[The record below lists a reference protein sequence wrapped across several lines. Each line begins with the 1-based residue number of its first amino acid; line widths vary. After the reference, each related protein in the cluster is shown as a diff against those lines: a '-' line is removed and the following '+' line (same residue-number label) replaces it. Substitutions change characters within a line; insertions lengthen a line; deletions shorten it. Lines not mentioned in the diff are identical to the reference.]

1 MTITAPKRSEKNL
14 VGRDDEGR
22 QAQSS
27 CDKLGG
33 QSTYDKL
40 GGQISA
46 TNSVAGNNG
55 GRPLQWGRGRPPW
68 RPLPQA
74 IYYLP
79 NALA

>member
-46 TNSVAGNNG
+46 TNSVAGNT
-55 GRPLQWGRGRPPW
+55 PW
-68 RPLPQA
+68 RPDVGKSQKWVSFFLP
-74 IYYLP
+74 
-79 NALA
+79 LAKV

>member
-46 TNSVAGNNG
+46 TNSVAGWVYTISAA
-55 GRPLQWGRGRPPW
+55 PSCST
-68 RPLPQA
+68 LP
-74 IYYLP
+74 
-79 NALA
+79 

>member
-46 TNSVAGNNG
+46 TNSVAGNT
-55 GRPLQWGRGRPPW
+55 PW
-68 RPLPQA
+68 RPGCP
-74 IYYLP
+74 
-79 NALA
+79 